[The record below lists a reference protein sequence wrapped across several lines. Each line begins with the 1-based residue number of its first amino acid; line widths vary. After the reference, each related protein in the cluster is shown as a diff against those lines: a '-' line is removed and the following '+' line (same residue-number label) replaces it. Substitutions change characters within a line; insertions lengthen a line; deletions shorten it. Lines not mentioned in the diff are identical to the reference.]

1 MPICPATQLGWRA
14 SDESNDGNRPCA
26 DAAQPWQVLAWAALR
41 YGELYAYVDSV
52 ILTREGASAQIRIK
66 ARGWRQRR
74 SKAEAIDLV
83 ASHFKHG
90 EWTPLLTAWLGD
102 GGRAKDGSTW

>member
-14 SDESNDGNRPCA
+14 SDESND
-26 DAAQPWQVLAWAALR
+26 LSLISALR

-102 GGRAKDGSTW
+102 GGPSERWFYMVNTSWTS